1 MAPLPLLWSS
11 CSSIYA
17 NTLKSHTHTGI
28 DNARGK
34 MRWDWFGSG
43 VVANKWFINLG
54 LWSILGVLFMPYESV
69 VVGWGKGKDCL
80 YVWCDFLLGFPFGRL
95 TTPKPPPPPPTQCE
109 MDGCHHHKT
118 IRIIIC
124 TLGNKEMGLR
134 WDPGSWFC
142 LVLIRLMG
150 GKGFVIG

>member
-1 MAPLPLLWSS
+1 MWINLFPLLRDLRGWQILVTHGSPPPPSLWSS

-80 YVWCDFLLGFPFGRL
+80 YVWCALATVSVLWEIGFLAGFPFWEVDNSK
-95 TTPKPPPPPPTQCE
+95 TTPSASHPVW
-109 MDGCHHHKT
+109 DGW
-118 IRIIIC
+118 
-124 TLGNKEMGLR
+124 M
-134 WDPGSWFC
+134 PSP
-142 LVLIRLMG
+142 
-150 GKGFVIG
+150 